1 MTIMTKRLSL
11 ILVVALV
18 ALASQAQLLWKV
30 SGGNL
35 ARPSYIFG
43 THHMAPK
50 TMIDQ
55 VHGLD
60 DAIQACDIVVGE
72 VARDSLLSNEVQG
85 MMAGYMMAPAD
96 STLSKLY
103 TDEEYKIVATVFN
116 KYFGSMG
123 VRLNQMENLKPVAV
137 STQMQAIQMMKY
149 FPEFN
154 GADGMI
160 DMAVLTRANE
170 AGRPSEGLETVKEQC
185 EILFNGSLKDQAHS
199 LLESCKKDEYFEQ
212 QCKELNEAYL
222 SQNLDK
228 VWAAMNNA
236 TSGDSE
242 AELESLIYSRN
253 RSWATKL
260 QRMMPERAC
269 LVCVGC
275 GHLPG
280 DQGLLQLLRN
290 AGYTVTPVQ

>member
-1 MTIMTKRLSL
+1 MKRLSL
-11 ILVVALV
+11 ILAVTLV

-30 SGGNL
+30 SGNNL

-55 VHGLD
+55 VPGLT
-60 DAIQACDIVVGE
+60 DAIDACDIVVGE
-72 VARDSLLSNEVQG
+72 IARDSLLSKETQG
-85 MMAGYMMAPAD
+85 MMAQYMMAPAD

-103 TDEEYKIVATVFN
+103 TEEEYKIVATVFN

-123 VRLNQMENLKPVAV
+123 VKLNQMEALKPVAI

-149 FPEFN
+149 FPEFS
-154 GADGMI
+154 GADGAI
-160 DMAVLTRANE
+160 DMVIQERAQD

-185 EILFNGSLKDQAHS
+185 EFLFNGSLKDQAQS
-199 LLESCKKDEYFEQ
+199 LLETCKKDEFFVQ
-212 QCKELNEAYL
+212 QCKDLNEAYM
-222 SQNLDK
+222 SQDLDK
-228 VWAAMNNA
+228 VWAAMTNS

-242 AELESLIYSRN
+242 ETLETLIYSRN
-253 RSWATKL
+253 RNWVVKL

-275 GHLPG
+275 GHLPSE
-280 DQGLLQLLRN
+280 QGLLQLLRN
-290 AGYTVTPVQ
+290 HGYTVTPVQ

>member
-1 MTIMTKRLSL
+1 MMKRLSL

-55 VHGLD
+55 VPGLN
-60 DAIQACDIVVGE
+60 DAIQACDIIVGE
-72 VARDSLLSNEVQG
+72 VARDSLMSKEVQG

-103 TDEEYKIVATVFN
+103 TAEEYKVVATVFN

-123 VRLNQMENLKPVAV
+123 VRLNQMENLKPVAIN
-137 STQMQAIQMMKY
+137 TQMEAIKMMKY
-149 FPEFN
+149 FPEFS
-154 GADGMI
+154 GAGDMI
-160 DMAVLTRANE
+160 DMAIQERANE

-185 EILFNGSLKDQAHS
+185 EILFNGSLKDQAQS
-199 LLESCKKDEYFEQ
+199 LLETCEKDEYYEQ
-212 QCKELNEAYL
+212 QCKALNEAYL

-228 VWAAMNNA
+228 VWTAMTNS

-242 AELESLIYSRN
+242 AQLESLLYSRN
-253 RSWATKL
+253 RNWVTKL

-269 LVCVGC
+269 LVCVGS

-280 DQGLLQLLRN
+280 EQGLLQLLRN